1 MTLHDIEQPRRRATD
16 TTTIE
21 EQRRIKFDGT
31 INLGHVLT
39 TVGFVATIISTWQM
53 MDKRVVVLEEARI
66 VQASTDHRQD
76 NELADNKKTVR
87 EDLKDISTKLDRLI
101 ERKP

>member
-1 MTLHDIEQPRRRATD
+1 MTLHDIEQRRRRATD
-16 TTTIE
+16 PTPV

-53 MDKRVVVLEEARI
+53 MDKRVMVLEEARI
-66 VQASTDHRQD
+66 VQAATDHRQD
-76 NELADNKKTVR
+76 NEISDNKKTVR